1 MRLIVICVLAYW
13 EPVVPNPVL
22 ASGDTV
28 QCLYRS
34 HHGWL
39 QNWLRAKLG
48 NTFDAADLAQDTFV
62 RVLRHRHDLDAL
74 REPRAYL
81 TTIAKRLL
89 LNHHRRRS
97 VENAYLEAL
106 ALMPEQIAPPA
117 EQRLIILETLQ
128 EIDEML
134 AGLSLPARQAFLM
147 AQLEDLSHGEIAQR
161 LNVSLRTVHR
171 YIARGF
177 EQCIMAVS

>member
-1 MRLIVICVLAYW
+1 M
-13 EPVVPNPVL
+13 PNPVL
-22 ASGDTV
+22 ASSDAV
-28 QCLYRS
+28 HLLYRA

-39 QNWLRAKLG
+39 HGWLRAKLG

-62 RVLRHRHDLDAL
+62 RVLRHRHELDAL

-89 LNHHRRRS
+89 MNHHRRRS
-97 VENAYLEAL
+97 VEQAYLEAL
-106 ALMPEQIAPPA
+106 ALMPEQLAPSA
-117 EQRLIILETLQ
+117 EQRLIVLEALQ

-134 AGLSLPARQAFLM
+134 VGLSLPARQAFLM
-147 AQLEDLSHGEIAQR
+147 AQLEGLSHGEIAAR
-161 LNVSLRTVHR
+161 LNVSLRSVHR

-177 EQCIMAVS
+177 EQCIMAAI

>member
-1 MRLIVICVLAYW
+1 MSNLA
-13 EPVVPNPVL
+13 L
-22 ASGDTV
+22 ASGDAV
-28 QCLYRS
+28 HLLYRA

-39 QNWLRAKLG
+39 HNWLRGKLG
-48 NTFDAADLAQDTFV
+48 NSCDAADLAQDTFL
-62 RVLRHRHDLDAL
+62 RVLRHRQELDAL

-97 VENAYLEAL
+97 VEQAYMEAL
-106 ALMPEQIAPPA
+106 ALMPEALAPSA

-128 EIDEML
+128 EIEEML

-147 AQLEDLSHGEIAQR
+147 AQLEGLSHAEIASR
-161 LNVSLRTVHR
+161 LDVSLRTVHR
-171 YIARGF
+171 YIAKGF
-177 EQCIMAVS
+177 EQCIMAVM

>member
-1 MRLIVICVLAYW
+1 M
-13 EPVVPNPVL
+13 PNIVL
-22 ASGDTV
+22 ASGDAV
-28 QCLYRS
+28 HLLYRA

-39 QNWLRAKLG
+39 HGWLRAKLG
-48 NTFDAADLAQDTFV
+48 NSFDAADLAQDTFV
-62 RVLRHRHDLDAL
+62 RVLRHRHELDAL

-97 VENAYLEAL
+97 VEQAYMEAL
-106 ALMPEQIAPPA
+106 ALMPEALAPSA

-134 AGLSLPARQAFLM
+134 AGLALPARQAFLM
-147 AQLEDLSHGEIAQR
+147 AQLEGLSHGEIAGR

-171 YIARGF
+171 YIAKGL
-177 EQCIMAVS
+177 EQCIMAVT

>member
-1 MRLIVICVLAYW
+1 M
-13 EPVVPNPVL
+13 PNPVL

-28 QCLYRS
+28 HLLYRT

-39 QNWLRAKLG
+39 HGWLRAKLG
-48 NTFDAADLAQDTFV
+48 NSFDAADLAQDTFV
-62 RVLRHRHDLDAL
+62 RVLRHRHELDAL

-97 VENAYLEAL
+97 VELAYLEAL
-106 ALMPEQIAPPA
+106 ALMPEALAPSA

-134 AGLSLPARQAFLM
+134 AGLPLPARQAFLM
-147 AQLEDLSHGEIAQR
+147 AQLEGLSHAEIAER
-161 LNVSLRTVHR
+161 LKVSLRTVHR
-171 YIARGF
+171 YIAKGL
-177 EQCIMAVS
+177 EQCIMAVI

>member
-1 MRLIVICVLAYW
+1 MS
-13 EPVVPNPVL
+13 NPAL

-28 QCLYRS
+28 QLMYRS

-39 QNWLRAKLG
+39 QNWLRTKLG
-48 NTFDAADLAQDTFV
+48 NSFDAADLAQDTFV
-62 RVLRHRHDLDAL
+62 RVLRHRHELDAL

-97 VENAYLEAL
+97 IEAAYLEAL
-106 ALMPEQIAPPA
+106 ALIPEAHAPSP
-117 EQRLIILETLQ
+117 EQRLLILETLQ

-134 AGLSLPARQAFLM
+134 AGLSMPARQAFLM
-147 AQLEDLSHGEIAQR
+147 AQLEGLSHADIAAR
-161 LNVSLRTVHR
+161 LNVSLRSVHR
-171 YIARGF
+171 YIVRGF

>member
-1 MRLIVICVLAYW
+1 M
-13 EPVVPNPVL
+13 PNPVL
-22 ASGDTV
+22 ASGDAV
-28 QCLYRS
+28 HLLYRA

-39 QNWLRAKLG
+39 HGWLRAKLG
-48 NTFDAADLAQDTFV
+48 NSFDAADLAQDTFV
-62 RVLRHRHDLDAL
+62 RVLRHRQELDSL

-97 VENAYLEAL
+97 VEQAYMEAL
-106 ALMPEQIAPPA
+106 ALMPEALAPSA

-147 AQLEDLSHGEIAQR
+147 AQLEGLSHGEIAER

-171 YIARGF
+171 YIAKGL
-177 EQCIMAVS
+177 EQCIMAVI

>member
-1 MRLIVICVLAYW
+1 M
-13 EPVVPNPVL
+13 PNSVL
-22 ASGDTV
+22 ASGDAV
-28 QCLYRS
+28 NMLYRT

-39 QNWLRAKLG
+39 HGWLRAKLG
-48 NTFDAADLAQDTFV
+48 NSFDAADLAQDTFV
-62 RVLRHRHDLDAL
+62 RVLRHRHELDAL

-97 VENAYLEAL
+97 VEQAYMEAL
-106 ALMPEQIAPPA
+106 ALMPEALAPSP
-117 EQRLIILETLQ
+117 EQRFIILETLQ
-128 EIDEML
+128 EIEEML

-147 AQLEDLSHGEIAQR
+147 AQLEGLSHGEIADK

-171 YIARGF
+171 YITKGY
-177 EQCIMAVS
+177 EQCIMVVM

>member
-1 MRLIVICVLAYW
+1 MQ
-13 EPVVPNPVL
+13 NSVL
-22 ASGDTV
+22 ASGDAV
-28 QCLYRS
+28 NLLYRA

-39 QNWLRAKLG
+39 HGWLRAKLG
-48 NTFDAADLAQDTFV
+48 NSFDAADLAQDTFV
-62 RVLRHRHDLDAL
+62 RVLRHRHELDAL

-97 VENAYLEAL
+97 VEQAYMEAL
-106 ALMPEQIAPPA
+106 ALMPEALAPSA

-128 EIDEML
+128 EIEEML

-147 AQLEDLSHGEIAQR
+147 AQLEGLSHAEIASR
-161 LNVSLRTVHR
+161 LDVSLRTVHR
-171 YIARGF
+171 YITKGL
-177 EQCIMAVS
+177 EQCIMAVM

>member
-1 MRLIVICVLAYW
+1 
-13 EPVVPNPVL
+13 VPNPVL
-22 ASGDTV
+22 ASGDAV
-28 QCLYRS
+28 HLLYRA

-39 QNWLRAKLG
+39 HGWLRAKLG
-48 NTFDAADLAQDTFV
+48 NSFDAADLAQDTFV
-62 RVLRHRHDLDAL
+62 RVLRHRHELDAL

-97 VENAYLEAL
+97 VEQAYQEAL
-106 ALMPEQIAPPA
+106 ALMPQDLVPSA

-147 AQLEDLSHGEIAQR
+147 AQLEGLSHGEIAER

-171 YIARGF
+171 YITKGF
-177 EQCIMAVS
+177 EQCIMAVM

>member
-1 MRLIVICVLAYW
+1 
-13 EPVVPNPVL
+13 VPNPAVA
-22 ASGDTV
+22 ASDNV
-28 QCLYRS
+28 QLLYRA

-39 QNWLRAKLG
+39 HGWLRAKLG
-48 NTFDAADLAQDTFV
+48 NSFDAADLAQDTFV
-62 RVLRHRHDLDAL
+62 RVL
-74 REPRAYL
+74 RAYL

-97 VENAYLEAL
+97 VEQAYLEAL
-106 ALMPEQIAPPA
+106 ALMPEALAPSA

-147 AQLEDLSHGEIAQR
+147 AQLEGLSHGEIAAR

-171 YIARGF
+171 YIAKGF
-177 EQCIMAVS
+177 EQCIMAAI

>member
-1 MRLIVICVLAYW
+1 M
-13 EPVVPNPVL
+13 PNPVL
-22 ASGDTV
+22 ASSDAV
-28 QCLYRS
+28 HLLYRA

-39 QNWLRAKLG
+39 HGWLRAKLG

-62 RVLRHRHDLDAL
+62 RVLRHRHELDAL

-89 LNHHRRRS
+89 MNHHRRRS
-97 VENAYLEAL
+97 VEQAYLEAL
-106 ALMPEQIAPPA
+106 ALMPEQLAPSA
-117 EQRLIILETLQ
+117 EQRLIVLEALQ

-147 AQLEDLSHGEIAQR
+147 AQLEGLSHGEIAAR
-161 LNVSLRTVHR
+161 LNVSLRSVHR
-171 YIARGF
+171 YIAKGF
-177 EQCIMAVS
+177 EQCIMAAI

>member
-1 MRLIVICVLAYW
+1 M
-13 EPVVPNPVL
+13 PNPVL
-22 ASGDTV
+22 ASGDAV
-28 QCLYRS
+28 HLLYRA

-39 QNWLRAKLG
+39 HGWLRAKLG
-48 NTFDAADLAQDTFV
+48 NSFDAADLAQDTFV
-62 RVLRHRHDLDAL
+62 RVLRHRQELDAL

-97 VENAYLEAL
+97 VEQAYMEAL
-106 ALMPEQIAPPA
+106 ALMPQALAPSA

-134 AGLSLPARQAFLM
+134 AGLTLPARQAFLM
-147 AQLEDLSHGEIAQR
+147 AQLEGLSHGEIAER

-171 YIARGF
+171 YIAKGL
-177 EQCIMAVS
+177 EQCIMAVI

>member
-1 MRLIVICVLAYW
+1 M
-13 EPVVPNPVL
+13 PNSVL
-22 ASGDTV
+22 ASGDAV
-28 QCLYRS
+28 NMLYRT

-39 QNWLRAKLG
+39 HGWLRAKLG
-48 NTFDAADLAQDTFV
+48 NSFDAADLAQDTFV
-62 RVLRHRHDLDAL
+62 RVLRHRHELDAL

-97 VENAYLEAL
+97 VEQAYMEAL
-106 ALMPEQIAPPA
+106 ALMPEALAPSP
-117 EQRLIILETLQ
+117 EQRFIILETLQ
-128 EIDEML
+128 EIEEML

-147 AQLEDLSHGEIAQR
+147 AQLEGLSHQEIADK

-171 YIARGF
+171 YITKGY
-177 EQCIMAVS
+177 EQCIMAVM

>member
-1 MRLIVICVLAYW
+1 MSNLA
-13 EPVVPNPVL
+13 L
-22 ASGDTV
+22 ASGDAV
-28 QCLYRS
+28 HLLYRA

-39 QNWLRAKLG
+39 HNWLRGKLG
-48 NTFDAADLAQDTFV
+48 NSCDAADLAQDTFL
-62 RVLRHRHDLDAL
+62 RVLRHRQELDAL

-97 VENAYLEAL
+97 VEQAYMEAL
-106 ALMPEQIAPPA
+106 ALMPEALAPSP
-117 EQRLIILETLQ
+117 EQRFIILETLQ
-128 EIDEML
+128 EIEEML

-147 AQLEDLSHGEIAQR
+147 AQLEGLSHSEIADK

-171 YIARGF
+171 YITKGY
-177 EQCIMAVS
+177 EQCIMAVM